1 MQKERRIIQF
11 EIAGEVKLKDRV
23 VVRHGYL
30 TVDGLSVPG
39 KGVTVTGGAVEFI
52 SCKEVLLR
60 YFRVRHG
67 DERVLQKLR
76 TERKKQPSN
85 SSGLDCISLHEC
97 QGVDLDHLSLIWS
110 CDELLTLVRCQHASV
125 HR

>member
-30 TVDGLSVPG
+30 TVDGLSTPG
-39 KGVTVTGGAVEFI
+39 KGVTVTGGAVEYI
-52 SCKEVLLR
+52 GCKEVLLR
-60 YFRVRHG
+60 YFRVRLG

-76 TERKKQPSN
+76 TER
-85 SSGLDCISLHEC
+85 
-97 QGVDLDHLSLIWS
+97 
-110 CDELLTLVRCQHASV
+110 
-125 HR
+125 